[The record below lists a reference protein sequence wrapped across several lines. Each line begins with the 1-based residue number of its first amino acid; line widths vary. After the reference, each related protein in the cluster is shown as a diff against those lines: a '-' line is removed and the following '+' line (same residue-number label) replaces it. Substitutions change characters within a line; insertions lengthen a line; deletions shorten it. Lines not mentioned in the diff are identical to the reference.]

1 MAMISKT
8 VTGSAEDMKYVK
20 NAKNYPKSAMGG
32 TERTSFTGSNDTRSA
47 GSPGPNNMLKDVE
60 GYVNQG
66 PVMMDITKGYQGG
79 NDESTGP
86 KAGGGMTPSIRTASE
101 NVTSGMGG
109 RVIKNMK

>member
-32 TERTSFTGSNDTRSA
+32 TTRTSFTGSSDTRAA
-47 GSPGPNNMLKDVE
+47 GAPGPNNMLKDAE

-66 PVMMDITKGYQGG
+66 PEMMDITKGYQGG
-79 NDESTGP
+79 NNESTGP
-86 KAGGGMTPSIRTASE
+86 KAGGGMSPAIRVANES
-101 NVTSGMGG
+101 NGNFGG
-109 RVIKNMK
+109 RIIKDMK

>member
-32 TERTSFTGSNDTRSA
+32 TERTSFTGSNDTRAA
-47 GSPGPNNMLKDVE
+47 GAPGPNNMLQDAE

-66 PVMMDITKGYQGG
+66 PEMMNVTKGHQGG
-79 NDESTGP
+79 TDDSTGP
-86 KAGGGMTPSIRTASE
+86 KAGGGMTPAIRVANE
-101 NVTSGMGG
+101 ANANFGG
-109 RVIKNMK
+109 RVIKDMK

>member
-32 TERTSFTGSNDTRSA
+32 TERTSFTGSNDTRAA
-47 GSPGPNNMLKDVE
+47 GAPGPNNMLQDAE

-66 PVMMDITKGYQGG
+66 PEMMNVTKG
-79 NDESTGP
+79 
-86 KAGGGMTPSIRTASE
+86 
-101 NVTSGMGG
+101 
-109 RVIKNMK
+109 